1 MTEHLPVLVIIIP
14 LVLALIAP
22 VAGRLNRIYS
32 WAIALL
38 ATLFSF
44 VGSVLLLHQVMY
56 SGAIS
61 YWMGGWEP
69 PWGIEYVI
77 DYFSGFVLVIVSFL
91 AVAVTIFARKSV
103 ADEIDEKK
111 IPAFYGVYLLFIVGL
126 MGMIVTGDI
135 FNLYVFLEISSLTG
149 YALVAMGKRRK
160 APLAGFRYL
169 VIGTV
174 GATFILLGIGYLYIA
189 TGTLNMA
196 DLGARLPGLFNSKL
210 VITAFAFFAI
220 GFSIKIALFPLHTW
234 LPDAY
239 TYAPS
244 AVSALMAST
253 GTKVGA
259 YSFIRIIFTVFG
271 VQVFL
276 NQWVSVPYFFLII
289 ASVAMLVGSILAIAQ
304 TNIKKMLAYS
314 SVSQIGY
321 IILGVA
327 LMNPI
332 GLQGGLLHIFN
343 HALMK
348 CALFMS
354 VGCIAYKTGITN
366 IADLKGLGFKKPYSM
381 VAFTAGALSMIG
393 IPLTVGFVSK
403 WYLAM
408 GSLENGMWYLIPVIV
423 ISSVLMLVYFWR
435 VIDNIFFK
443 AGDAVKMP
451 ATPAS
456 MLIPTVVVA
465 ALCLVFGTLAF
476 IPVNITGKAVLLLFG

>member
-44 VGSVLLLHQVMY
+44 VCSVLLLYQVMY

-465 ALCLVFGTLAF
+465 ALCLVFGILAF
-476 IPVNITGKAVLLLFG
+476 IPVNITGKAVLLLLG

>member
-44 VGSVLLLHQVMY
+44 VGSVLLLYQVMY

>member
-44 VGSVLLLHQVMY
+44 VGSVLLLYQVMY

-476 IPVNITGKAVLLLFG
+476 IPVNITGKAVLLLLG

>member
-44 VGSVLLLHQVMY
+44 VGSVLLLYQVMY

-234 LPDAY
+234 LPD
-239 TYAPS
+239 
-244 AVSALMAST
+244 
-253 GTKVGA
+253 
-259 YSFIRIIFTVFG
+259 TVFG

>member
-44 VGSVLLLHQVMY
+44 VGSVLLLYQVMY

-244 AVSALMAST
+244 AISALMAST

-476 IPVNITGKAVLLLFG
+476 IPVNITGKAVLLLLG

>member
-1 MTEHLPVLVIIIP
+1 MTEHLPVLVIIMP

-44 VGSVLLLHQVMY
+44 VGSVLLLYQVMY

-103 ADEIDEKK
+103 ADEIDKKK

-465 ALCLVFGTLAF
+465 ALCLVFGILAF
-476 IPVNITGKAVLLLFG
+476 IPVNITGKAVLLLLG